1 VLRLAQIELLG
12 FKSFPHKTVI
22 DLEAGVNCVVGPN
35 GSGKSNIADAILF
48 AFGCQSSRELRTGR
62 FSGLIFAGTDQLR
75 PLNLASVT
83 LHFVRTENDGPPSDD
98 LLMGLSRFDEEL
110 ELPDVAAASLPAGSQ
125 LLRNGAPAGADVA
138 AGPETPEAAEG
149 GYPAPLVRQL
159 MEMRP
164 GDTLS
169 LTRRVFRDGT
179 GGYYLGDEPVRLKDV
194 DALFNHFH
202 LGRTS
207 AFAISQGEVEK
218 KILETPQEL
227 REWLAEATG
236 VALLLQQKS
245 RAQARL
251 KRTQANL
258 ERLDDIRHETR
269 TLVAGLADQRVSAE
283 RHLALAAQ
291 LRAVELFEIR
301 REVEAAQ
308 RQQEAAA
315 RALGELGERVAAAQG
330 EAEELG
336 RRQAMTAQ
344 AQVETERAIEEAEE
358 EQAALREQAA
368 RAEREEAVARQALA
382 AASQAII
389 RAVEDQADLE
399 HQLAQVQSTLEAN
412 DSECGRARDELA
424 AAVEV
429 EERLKGELAE
439 AQAQAEGIAVEQAGL
454 ASAGFDL
461 AQEEV
466 RLSNELNAL
475 ARHEQ
480 HLLSQAVAR
489 ERYLAAAQE
498 QLASLQGDMQAE
510 EERSAAAQREADGLR
525 AAVAGHASALAA
537 LADEAG
543 QAADGIEALRRRQA
557 ELAARRTALVELGSA
572 GGSLAEGRRLLRE
585 SAELGGA
592 LHSLEDIAFPPELR
606 PAFTRLLA
614 HLADALIAPA
624 DARGMAHAR
633 LREAGSEALLLTAAE
648 APELP
653 VGQASVPGSQSQAG
667 TPALRIWRRI
677 TAAPE
682 TVAALH
688 GVLGDVALAESVA
701 EAEALL
707 DAEPALSGV
716 VLADGTALICRG
728 YAYLGVPSAEAAL
741 HVARGSDLA
750 QVDTETSAV
759 EQQLAL
765 DQARLDALRSQQAE
779 VQRARDE
786 TAAKLA
792 AEEERGRSAAALA
805 GRIRQDVADREA
817 EAELLERH
825 HAELVAERHKAEA
838 EQRALAERLEQARQ
852 EHAALA
858 ARLEEHDR
866 ARREAEALLD
876 ERRRALGAASTA
888 HELARQRLRHVE
900 QAGLDLAERVSNLRH
915 RAGQVEA
922 RLEALQ
928 AEQEQMA
935 GAAERAQAEAAEAG
949 CALEAV
955 ALRSVALRERRGE
968 LSRQAAG
975 LQVQA
980 TQAAA
985 AISRLEQDSVALG
998 GQRERAVERVAQWL
1012 SELRERFNMTL
1023 SELIGD
1029 PALAQPPPGLDFDVS
1044 EAGRGKLRD
1053 ERARLSAELTELG
1066 AVNLLAIEQH
1076 EQYSARLSFL
1086 DGQAEELSRA
1096 VGDLE
1101 RLVVDLDR
1109 TTERQYRESLR
1120 RIEARFNEIYLRLFG
1135 GGWARLRFEAP
1146 EQLIESGV
1154 EAEVMLPAGRRHS
1167 LRSLSGGQRSLIFLA
1182 LFFAVHSVRSPG
1194 FCILDE
1200 VDAALDDANV
1210 ELFTRLLRDFALGE
1224 QFVVIT
1230 HNKSTMETADRLIGV
1245 VSRPKGVSNLL
1256 SVNLKEARRLVDRG
1270 AA

>member
-1 VLRLAQIELLG
+1 MLKLAQIELLG

-83 LHFVRTENDGPPSDD
+83 LHFVRTENGGPPVDD

-125 LLRNGAPAGADVA
+125 LLRNTAPGGSDVA
-138 AGPETPEAAEG
+138 AADAGAAGGPESAEAAEG
-149 GYPAPLVRQL
+149 AYPAPLVRQL

-169 LTRRVFRDGT
+169 LTRRVFRDGS

-245 RAQARL
+245 RAQLRL

-308 RQQEAAA
+308 RQQESAAK
-315 RALGELGERVAAAQG
+315 ALVELGERLAAAQA
-330 EAEELG
+330 ELEELG
-336 RRQAMTAQ
+336 RRQAGTAQ

-368 RAEREEAVARQALA
+368 RAEREMAVARQAA
-382 AASQAII
+382 AAAAQAIS
-389 RAVEDQADLE
+389 RAIEDRADLE
-399 HQLAQVQSTLEAN
+399 QQLAQVQAALEAN
-412 DSECGRARDELA
+412 DSECRQARDELGMA
-424 AAVEV
+424 ADM

-439 AQAQAEGIAVEQAGL
+439 AQAQVEGIAVEQAGL

-510 EERSAAAQREADGLR
+510 EERSAAAQREAEGLR
-525 AAVAGHASALAA
+525 EAAAGHIAALAA
-537 LADEAG
+537 LSEEAG
-543 QAADGIEALRRRQA
+543 QATDSIEALRRRHA
-557 ELAARRTALVELGSA
+557 ELAARRAALAELGSA

-592 LHSLEDIAFPPELR
+592 LHSLEDVAFPPELR

-614 HLADALIAPA
+614 HFADALIAPA
-624 DARGMAHAR
+624 AVRGEAYAR
-633 LREAGSEALLLTAAE
+633 LREAGSEALLLTAE
-648 APELP
+648 
-653 VGQASVPGSQSQAG
+653 G
-667 TPALRIWRRI
+667 TPVLSKRSLWRRI

-682 TVAALH
+682 VLAALY
-688 GVLGDVALAESVA
+688 GVLGDVAMAESVA

-707 DAEPALSGV
+707 DAEPTLSGV
-716 VLADGTALICRG
+716 VLADGMALICRG
-728 YAYLGVPSAEAAL
+728 YAYLGAPSAEAAL

-750 QVDTETSAV
+750 QVDSDAAAV
-759 EQQLAL
+759 DQQLAE
-765 DQARLDALRSQQAE
+765 AEGRLGALRSQQAE
-779 VQRARDE
+779 VQRARDDA
-786 TAAKLA
+786 AAKLA
-792 AEEERGRSAAALA
+792 AAEERGRSAAALA
-805 GRIRQDVADREA
+805 ARIRQDVADREA
-817 EAELLERH
+817 EAELLKRH
-825 HAELVAERHKAEA
+825 HAELMAEREKAEA
-838 EQRALAERLEQARQ
+838 EQRALAERLAQARQ
-852 EHAALA
+852 EHALLT

-866 ARREAEALLD
+866 ARHEAEALLD
-876 ERRRALGAASTA
+876 ERRRALASASTA

-900 QAGLDLAERVSNLRH
+900 QAGLDLAERTSNLRH
-915 RAGQVEA
+915 RLGQVEA
-922 RLEALQ
+922 RLEALT
-928 AEQEQMA
+928 AEQEEMA
-935 GAAERAQAEAAEAG
+935 GAAERAKAEAAEAG
-949 CALEAV
+949 RALDVV

-968 LSRQAAG
+968 LTREAAELQA
-975 LQVQA
+975 QA

-985 AISRLEQDSVALG
+985 AISRLEQDSVALS

-1023 SELIGD
+1023 SELVGD
-1029 PALAQPPPGLDFDVS
+1029 PAVSEPPPGLDFDVS

-1053 ERARLSAELTELG
+1053 ERARLSAELSELG

-1086 DGQAEELSRA
+1086 DGQAEELARA

-1101 RLVVDLDR
+1101 RLVVDLDK

-1210 ELFTRLLRDFALGE
+1210 ELFTRLLRDFALTE